1 MVVHHPGYENKIFM
15 VMADSVEMGGDIS
28 KELKVAFRG
37 QMKDYPKSKLKE
49 LIPFPGG
56 KPIDTDID
64 DMSLLNEYGKFG
76 TLEGLMEAFTSGN
89 FGSLHE
95 VESKIGKTTQDHIDE
110 CGDIKVLGLKEY
122 DELV

>member
-15 VMADSVEMGGDIS
+15 VMADSVGMGGDIS
-28 KELKVAFRG
+28 KGLDVAFRG

-89 FGSLHE
+89 FWSLHE
-95 VESKIGKTTQDHIDE
+95 VQSKIGKTTQDHIDE

>member
-28 KELKVAFRG
+28 KELDVVFRG

-56 KPIDTDID
+56 KPIDTKVD

-76 TLEGLMEAFTSGN
+76 TLEGLMDAFTSGS
-89 FGSLHE
+89 FWSLHE
-95 VESKIGKTTQDHIDE
+95 VESKIGKTTQDHIDAD
-110 CGDIKVLGLKEY
+110 GDIKVLGLKEY

>member
-15 VMADSVEMGGDIS
+15 AMADSVEMGGDIS
-28 KELKVAFRG
+28 KELDVVFRG

-64 DMSLLNEYGKFG
+64 DD
-76 TLEGLMEAFTSGN
+76 
-89 FGSLHE
+89 
-95 VESKIGKTTQDHIDE
+95 V
-110 CGDIKVLGLKEY
+110 
-122 DELV
+122 

>member
-1 MVVHHPGYENKIFM
+1 M
-15 VMADSVEMGGDIS
+15 VMADSVVMGGDIS
-28 KELKVAFRG
+28 KELDVAFRG
-37 QMKDYPKSKLKE
+37 QMKDYPKSKLQE

-76 TLEGLMEAFTSGN
+76 TLEGLMDAFTSGN
-89 FGSLHE
+89 FWPMHE
-95 VESKIGKTTQDHIDE
+95 VESKIGNTTQDHIDK
-110 CGDIKVLGLKEY
+110 CGDIKMLGLKEY